1 MADYGIQNAT
11 HAFNLPSPYQ
21 ADLAKLAQ
29 QQKMAELLQAQSLQ
43 PTERYSYKGIEA
55 HTPATAG
62 LAKILQAMGGAYLQK
77 QGLEERKALGE
88 KYKTE
93 SADILRQAF
102 EAGAGSP
109 AVPGKSVEETSFAPS
124 GSDLTDTNIQR
135 VPEGQ
140 PGQGNIVQPAYTIP
154 GRAAVAPNQQEMA
167 RLLMTSPNPAH
178 EALGL
183 QTLQK
188 NAQMQAFINAGN
200 AGNVLAAPTTAPT
213 AAPTTTPGAMPSATP
228 VAAPAA
234 TPTAQPAAAAAL
246 SRFGGPAGG
255 QPMSVW
261 MQLDPTGG
269 EYTKQLAKD
278 FTEQNK
284 PTDKIKELR
293 AAGVKEGSDAWNYAL
308 TDTATQGGIW
318 RRGPDG
324 ALSLAPGYAAGQGAV
339 TSATEG
345 AKARFDII
353 TVPITQP
360 DGTTINQTMTREQAT
375 QRLGGGA
382 PQQAGGPLNLTAP
395 TDAAAVQMGRQL
407 DQSGQPFNITVPRAG
422 APSGFGVTNPVQQKA
437 QEAAATGSV
446 KAITDKLESSFA
458 IAQTAEERLK
468 QVQNI
473 KPILDMPLIT
483 GPGATPQM
491 FLSQVA
497 NKMYGV
503 SNEETLANTRQ
514 LITGLSEL
522 SLSSRGALK
531 GQGTITE
538 GEGALLV
545 KARSAPDSLTVP
557 EYKRLFTLFEKQ
569 DKRAI
574 EQHEDIRKRAEKAG
588 IPNIDFWRVEA
599 PSAQTG
605 QQLKLSPAA
614 QDAVNRAMGRT
625 P

>member
-1 MADYGIQNAT
+1 MANELVN
-11 HAFNLPSPYQ
+11 FNLPSPYQ

-62 LAKILQAMGGAYLQK
+62 LAKILQAMGGMYLQK
-77 QGLEERKALGE
+77 QGLEEQKALGQRYQTDLMDTLTKASE
-88 KYKTE
+88 
-93 SADILRQAF
+93 LQAGRPAMPAQAPVTRVDD
-102 EAGAGSP
+102 EGNPMPGVPAMP
-109 AVPGKSVEETSFAPS
+109 AVMPNP
-124 GSDLTDTNIQR
+124 Q
-135 VPEGQ
+135 
-140 PGQGNIVQPAYTIP
+140 
-154 GRAAVAPNQQEMA
+154 AVAQEYMKHPATQPLGMQQM
-167 RLLMTSPNPAH
+167 
-178 EALGL
+178 
-183 QTLQK
+183 QK
-188 NAQMQAFINAGN
+188 NAQMQAFMNAGN
-200 AGNVLAAPTTAPT
+200 AGN
-213 AAPTTTPGAMPSATP
+213 MP
-228 VAAPAA
+228 AAPAPA
-234 TPTAQPAAAAAL
+234 TEPNAMPAPAGGAPVNQPLAAAMNK
-246 SRFGGPAGG
+246 FGGPAGG
-255 QPMSVW
+255 QPMAVW
-261 MQLDPTGG
+261 MQLDPTGA

-278 FTEQNK
+278 FEQNK
-284 PTDKIKELR
+284 PTDKMKELA
-293 AAGVKEGSDAWNYAL
+293 AAGVKPGSNAWNYAL

-324 ALSLAPGYAAGQGAV
+324 ALSLAPGYAAGQGSV
-339 TSATEG
+339 TTATEG
-345 AKARFDII
+345 AKAEFDII

-360 DGTTINQTMTREQAT
+360 DGTTINQTMTRKQAT

-422 APSGFGVTNPVQQKA
+422 APSGFGVTNPVQQEA
-437 QEAAATGSV
+437 QKAAATGSV

-458 IAQTAEERLK
+458 SAQSSEERMRT
-468 QVQNI
+468 VQSI
-473 KPILDMPLIT
+473 RPILDLPLIT

-545 KARSAPDSLTVP
+545 KAKSAPDSLTVP

-599 PSAQTG
+599 PSVQTG

-614 QDAVNRAMGRT
+614 QEAVNRAMGRT

>member
-1 MADYGIQNAT
+1 MAESYN
-11 HAFNLPSPYQ
+11 FNIANPYQ
-21 ADLAKLAQ
+21 QQQEELARR
-29 QQKMAELLQAQSLQ
+29 QKMAEILQQQSFQ
-43 PTERYSYKGIEA
+43 PIERTSYAGIEA
-55 HTPATAG
+55 PISPYAG
-62 LAKILQAMGGAYLQK
+62 LAKMLQAYTGAKGQQK
-77 QGLEERKALGE
+77 VAEERAALGE
-88 KYKTE
+88 KYQTDLMDTLSKASELQTGRP
-93 SADILRQAF
+93 AMPAQAPVTRVDD
-102 EAGAGSP
+102 EGNPMPGVPAMP
-109 AVPGKSVEETSFAPS
+109 AVMPNP
-124 GSDLTDTNIQR
+124 Q
-135 VPEGQ
+135 
-140 PGQGNIVQPAYTIP
+140 
-154 GRAAVAPNQQEMA
+154 AVAQEYMKHPATQPLGMQQM
-167 RLLMTSPNPAH
+167 
-178 EALGL
+178 
-183 QTLQK
+183 QK
-188 NAQMQAFINAGN
+188 NAQMQAFMNAGN
-200 AGNVLAAPTTAPT
+200 AGN
-213 AAPTTTPGAMPSATP
+213 MP
-228 VAAPAA
+228 AAPAPA
-234 TPTAQPAAAAAL
+234 TEPNAMPAPAGGAPVNQPLAAAMNK
-246 SRFGGPAGG
+246 FGGPAGG
-255 QPMSVW
+255 QPMAVW
-261 MQLDPTGG
+261 MQLDPTGA

-278 FTEQNK
+278 FEQNK
-284 PTDKIKELR
+284 PTDKMKELA
-293 AAGVKEGSDAWNYAL
+293 AAGVKPGSNAWNYAL

-324 ALSLAPGYAAGQGAV
+324 ALSLAPGYAAGQGSV
-339 TSATEG
+339 TTATEG
-345 AKARFDII
+345 AKAEFDII

-360 DGTTINQTMTREQAT
+360 DGTTINQTMTRKQAT

-422 APSGFGVTNPVQQKA
+422 ATSGFGVSNPVQQEA
-437 QEAAATGSV
+437 QKAAATGSV

-458 IAQTAEERLK
+458 SAQSSEERMRT
-468 QVQNI
+468 VQNI
-473 KPILDMPLIT
+473 RPILDLPLIT

-545 KARSAPDSLTVP
+545 KAKSAPDSLTVP

-599 PSAQTG
+599 PSVQTG

-614 QDAVNRAMGRT
+614 QEAVNRAMGRT

>member
-1 MADYGIQNAT
+1 MAESYN
-11 HAFNLPSPYQ
+11 FNIANPYQ
-21 ADLAKLAQ
+21 QQQEELARR
-29 QQKMAELLQAQSLQ
+29 QKMAEILQQQSFQ
-43 PTERYSYKGIEA
+43 PMERNSYAGIEA
-55 HTPATAG
+55 PISPYAG
-62 LAKILQAMGGAYLQK
+62 LAKMLQAYTGAKGQQK
-77 QGLEERKALGE
+77 VAEERAALGE
-88 KYKTE
+88 KYQTDLMDTLSKASE
-93 SADILRQAF
+93 LQAGRPAMPAQAPVTRVDD
-102 EAGAGSP
+102 EGNPMPGVPAMP
-109 AVPGKSVEETSFAPS
+109 AV
-124 GSDLTDTNIQR
+124 
-135 VPEGQ
+135 
-140 PGQGNIVQPAYTIP
+140 
-154 GRAAVAPNQQEMA
+154 M
-167 RLLMTSPNPAH
+167 PNPQAAAQEYMKH
-178 EALGL
+178 PATQPLGM
-183 QTLQK
+183 QQMQK
-188 NAQMQAFINAGN
+188 NAQMQAFMNAGN
-200 AGNVLAAPTTAPT
+200 AGN
-213 AAPTTTPGAMPSATP
+213 MP
-228 VAAPAA
+228 AAPAPA
-234 TPTAQPAAAAAL
+234 TEPNAMPAPAGGAPVNQPLAAAMNK
-246 SRFGGPAGG
+246 FGGPAGG
-255 QPMSVW
+255 QPMAVW
-261 MQLDPTGG
+261 MQLDPTGA

-278 FTEQNK
+278 FEQNK
-284 PTDKIKELR
+284 PTDKMKELA
-293 AAGVKEGSDAWNYAL
+293 AAGVKPGSNAWNYAL

-324 ALSLAPGYAAGQGAV
+324 ALTLAPGYAAGQGAV
-339 TSATEG
+339 TSETEG
-345 AKARFDII
+345 AKAEFDII
-353 TVPITQP
+353 SVPITQP
-360 DGTTINQTMTREQAT
+360 DGTTINQTMTRKQAT

>member
-1 MADYGIQNAT
+1 MAESYN
-11 HAFNLPSPYQ
+11 FNIANPYQ
-21 ADLAKLAQ
+21 QQQEELARR
-29 QQKMAELLQAQSLQ
+29 QKMAEILQQQSFQ
-43 PTERYSYKGIEA
+43 PMERNSYAGIEA
-55 HTPATAG
+55 PISPYAG
-62 LAKILQAMGGAYLQK
+62 LAKMLQAYTGAKGQQK
-77 QGLEERKALGE
+77 VAEERAALGE
-88 KYKTE
+88 KYQTDLMDTLSKASE
-93 SADILRQAF
+93 LQAGRPAMPAQAPVTRVDDEGNPMF
-102 EAGAGSP
+102 GVPAMP
-109 AVPGKSVEETSFAPS
+109 AV
-124 GSDLTDTNIQR
+124 
-135 VPEGQ
+135 
-140 PGQGNIVQPAYTIP
+140 
-154 GRAAVAPNQQEMA
+154 M
-167 RLLMTSPNPAH
+167 PNPQAAAQEYMKH
-178 EALGL
+178 PATQPLGM
-183 QTLQK
+183 QQMQK
-188 NAQMQAFINAGN
+188 NAQMQAFMNAGN
-200 AGNVLAAPTTAPT
+200 AGN
-213 AAPTTTPGAMPSATP
+213 MP
-228 VAAPAA
+228 AAPAPA
-234 TPTAQPAAAAAL
+234 TEPNAMPAPAGGAPVNQPLAAAMNK
-246 SRFGGPAGG
+246 FGGPAGG
-255 QPMSVW
+255 QPMAVW
-261 MQLDPTGG
+261 MQLDPTGA

-278 FTEQNK
+278 FEQNK
-284 PTDKIKELR
+284 PTDKMKELA
-293 AAGVKEGSDAWNYAL
+293 AAGVKPGSNAWNYAL

-324 ALSLAPGYAAGQGAV
+324 ALTLAPGYAAGQGDV

-345 AKARFDII
+345 AKAEFDII
-353 TVPITQP
+353 SVPITQP
-360 DGTTINQTMTREQAT
+360 DGTTINQTMTRRQAT

-395 TDAAAVQMGRQL
+395 TDAEAIKMGRQL
-407 DQSGQPFNITVPRAG
+407 DQSGQPFNITVPRAGATNG

-458 IAQTAEERLK
+458 SAQSSEERMRT
-468 QVQNI
+468 VQNI
-473 KPILDMPLIT
+473 RPILDLPLIT

-545 KARSAPDSLTVP
+545 KAKSAPDSLTVP

-599 PSAQTG
+599 PSVQTG

-614 QDAVNRAMGRT
+614 QEAVNRAMGRT

>member
-1 MADYGIQNAT
+1 MANELVN
-11 HAFNLPSPYQ
+11 FNLPSPYQ

-29 QQKMAELLQAQSLQ
+29 QQKMAELLQAQSIQ

-55 HTPATAG
+55 RTPATAG

-77 QGLEERKALGE
+77 QGLEEQKALGQRYQTDLMDTLTKASE
-88 KYKTE
+88 LQTGRPAMPAQAPVTRVDDEGNVMPGVPAMPAVMPNLQAAAQEYMKHPATQPLGMQQMQRN
-93 SADILRQAF
+93 AQTQAF
-102 EAGAGSP
+102 
-109 AVPGKSVEETSFAPS
+109 
-124 GSDLTDTNIQR
+124 
-135 VPEGQ
+135 
-140 PGQGNIVQPAYTIP
+140 
-154 GRAAVAPNQQEMA
+154 M
-167 RLLMTSPNPAH
+167 
-178 EALGL
+178 
-183 QTLQK
+183 
-188 NAQMQAFINAGN
+188 NAGN
-200 AGNVLAAPTTAPT
+200 AGNVPAAPVAVPTAAPTTAP
-213 AAPTTTPGAMPSATP
+213 GAMP

-234 TPTAQPAAAAAL
+234 APTAQPTAAAL

-255 QPMSVW
+255 QPMAVW

-269 EYTKQLAKD
+269 KYTEQLAKD
-278 FTEQNK
+278 YTEQNK
-284 PTDKIKELR
+284 LTDKQRELI
-293 AAGVKEGSDAWNYAL
+293 AAGVKPGSDAWNFAL

-324 ALSLAPGYAAGQGAV
+324 ALSLAPGYAAGQGSV
-339 TSATEG
+339 TSATEE
-345 AKARFDII
+345 AKAKFDFID
-353 TVPITQP
+353 VPITQP
-360 DGTTINQTMTREQAT
+360 DGTTIIKKMSKAEYAKIS
-375 QRLGGGA
+375 GGGA
-382 PQQAGGPLNLTAP
+382 PQQAGGPLNMTAP
-395 TDAAAVQMGRQL
+395 TDAAAIQMGREL
-407 DQSGQPFNITVPRAG
+407 DRSGQPFNITVPRAG
-422 APSGFGVTNPVQQKA
+422 APSGFGVSNPVQQEA
-437 QEAAATGSV
+437 QKAAATGSV

-458 IAQTAEERLK
+458 SAQSSEERMRT
-468 QVQNI
+468 VQSI
-473 KPILDMPLIT
+473 KPILDLPLIT

-491 FLSQVA
+491 FLSQFA

-545 KARSAPDSLTVP
+545 KAKSAPESLTVP

-588 IPNIDFWRVEA
+588 IPNIDFWRVET

-605 QQLKLSPAA
+605 KQLRLSPAA
-614 QDAVNRAMGRT
+614 QDAVDRAMGGK

>member
-1 MADYGIQNAT
+1 MANELVN
-11 HAFNLPSPYQ
+11 FNLPSPYQ

-55 HTPATAG
+55 RTPATAG
-62 LAKILQAMGGAYLQK
+62 LAKVLQAMGGAYLQK
-77 QGLEERKALGE
+77 QGLEEQKALGE

-188 NAQMQAFINAGN
+188 NAQSQAFINAGN
-200 AGNVLAAPTTAPT
+200 AGNVPAAPAAAPTVAPTTAP
-213 AAPTTTPGAMPSATP
+213 GAMPT
-228 VAAPAA
+228 AAPAA
-234 TPTAQPAAAAAL
+234 AQTAQPAAAAAL

-255 QPMSVW
+255 QPMAVW

-269 EYTKQLAKD
+269 KYTEQLAKD
-278 FTEQNK
+278 YTDQNK
-284 PTDKIKELR
+284 PTDKIRELIS
-293 AAGVKEGSDAWNYAL
+293 AGVKPGSDAWNYAL

-382 PQQAGGPLNLTAP
+382 PQQAGGPLNLTMP

-422 APSGFGVTNPVQQKA
+422 APSGFGVTNPVQQEA
-437 QEAAATGSV
+437 QKAAATGSV

>member
-1 MADYGIQNAT
+1 MANELVN
-11 HAFNLPSPYQ
+11 FNLPSPYQ

-62 LAKILQAMGGAYLQK
+62 LAKILQAMGGMYLQK
-77 QGLEERKALGE
+77 QGLEEQKALGQRYQTDLMDTLTKASE
-88 KYKTE
+88 
-93 SADILRQAF
+93 LQAGRPAMPAQAPVTRVDD
-102 EAGAGSP
+102 EGNPMPGVPAMP
-109 AVPGKSVEETSFAPS
+109 AVMPNP
-124 GSDLTDTNIQR
+124 Q
-135 VPEGQ
+135 
-140 PGQGNIVQPAYTIP
+140 
-154 GRAAVAPNQQEMA
+154 AVAQEYMKHPATQPLGMQQM
-167 RLLMTSPNPAH
+167 
-178 EALGL
+178 
-183 QTLQK
+183 QK
-188 NAQMQAFINAGN
+188 NAQMQAFMNAGN
-200 AGNVLAAPTTAPT
+200 AGN
-213 AAPTTTPGAMPSATP
+213 MP
-228 VAAPAA
+228 AAPAPA
-234 TPTAQPAAAAAL
+234 TEPNAMPAPAGGAPVNQPLAAAMNK
-246 SRFGGPAGG
+246 FGGPAGG
-255 QPMSVW
+255 QPMAVW
-261 MQLDPTGG
+261 MQLDPTGA

-278 FTEQNK
+278 FEQNK
-284 PTDKIKELR
+284 PTDKMKELA
-293 AAGVKEGSDAWNYAL
+293 AAGVKPGSNAWNYAL

-324 ALSLAPGYAAGQGAV
+324 ALSLAPGYAAGQGSV
-339 TSATEG
+339 TTATEG
-345 AKARFDII
+345 AKAEFDII

-360 DGTTINQTMTREQAT
+360 DGTTINQTMTRKQAT
-375 QRLGGGA
+375 QRLGGDA

-422 APSGFGVTNPVQQKA
+422 APSGFGVTNPVQQEA
-437 QEAAATGSV
+437 QKAAATGSV

-458 IAQTAEERLK
+458 SAQSSEERMRT
-468 QVQNI
+468 VQSI
-473 KPILDMPLIT
+473 RPILDLPLIT

-545 KARSAPDSLTVP
+545 KAKSAPDSLTVP

-599 PSAQTG
+599 PSVQTG

-614 QDAVNRAMGRT
+614 QEAVNRAMGRT

>member
-1 MADYGIQNAT
+1 MANELVN
-11 HAFNLPSPYQ
+11 FNLPSPYQ

-62 LAKILQAMGGAYLQK
+62 LAKILQAMGGMYLQK
-77 QGLEERKALGE
+77 QGLEEQKALGQRYQTDLMDTLTKASE
-88 KYKTE
+88 
-93 SADILRQAF
+93 LQAGRPAMPAQAPVTRVDD
-102 EAGAGSP
+102 EGNPMPGVPAMPAVMPNPQAGAQEYMKHP
-109 AVPGKSVEETSFAPS
+109 AT
-124 GSDLTDTNIQR
+124 
-135 VPEGQ
+135 Q
-140 PGQGNIVQPAYTIP
+140 PLGM
-154 GRAAVAPNQQEMA
+154 QQM
-167 RLLMTSPNPAH
+167 
-178 EALGL
+178 
-183 QTLQK
+183 QK
-188 NAQMQAFINAGN
+188 NAQMQAFMNAGN
-200 AGNVLAAPTTAPT
+200 AGN
-213 AAPTTTPGAMPSATP
+213 MP
-228 VAAPAA
+228 AAPAPA
-234 TPTAQPAAAAAL
+234 TEPNAMPAPAGGAPVNQPLAAAMNK
-246 SRFGGPAGG
+246 FGGPAGG
-255 QPMSVW
+255 QPMAVW
-261 MQLDPTGG
+261 MQLDPTGA

-278 FTEQNK
+278 FEQNK
-284 PTDKIKELR
+284 PTDKMKELA
-293 AAGVKEGSDAWNYAL
+293 AAGVKPGSNAWNYAL

-324 ALSLAPGYAAGQGAV
+324 ALSLAPGYAAGQGSV
-339 TSATEG
+339 TTATEG
-345 AKARFDII
+345 AKAEFDII

-360 DGTTINQTMTREQAT
+360 DGTTINQTMTRKQAT
-375 QRLGGGA
+375 QRLGGDA

-422 APSGFGVTNPVQQKA
+422 APSGFGVTNPVQQEA
-437 QEAAATGSV
+437 QKAAATGSV

-458 IAQTAEERLK
+458 SAQSSEERMRT
-468 QVQNI
+468 VQSI
-473 KPILDMPLIT
+473 RPILDLPLIT

-545 KARSAPDSLTVP
+545 KAKSAPDSLTVP

-599 PSAQTG
+599 PSVQTG

-614 QDAVNRAMGRT
+614 QEAVNRAMGRT

>member
-1 MADYGIQNAT
+1 MAESYN
-11 HAFNLPSPYQ
+11 FNVANPYQ
-21 ADLAKLAQ
+21 QQQEELARR
-29 QQKMAELLQAQSLQ
+29 QKMAEILQQQSFQ
-43 PTERYSYKGIEA
+43 PIERSSYAGIEA
-55 HTPATAG
+55 PISPYAG
-62 LAKILQAMGGAYLQK
+62 LAKMLQAYAGAKGQQK
-77 QGLEERKALGE
+77 VAEERAALGE

-109 AVPGKSVEETSFAPS
+109 AVPERQARLAMASATGNAPMQAMDEEGNPVEMPYMAAKP
-124 GSDLTDTNIQR
+124 
-135 VPEGQ
+135 
-140 PGQGNIVQPAYTIP
+140 
-154 GRAAVAPNQQEMA
+154 AVAPNQQRMA
-167 RLLMTSPNPAH
+167 ELLMKSPNPAH

-200 AGNVLAAPTTAPT
+200 AANVPVAPAAAPT
-213 AAPTTTPGAMPSATP
+213 AAPTAAPGAMPSAAP
-228 VAAPAA
+228 VAALAA
-234 TPTAQPAAAAAL
+234 APTAQPTAAAGL

-255 QPMSVW
+255 QPMAVW
-261 MQLDPTGG
+261 MELDPTGVK
-269 EYTKQLAKD
+269 YTEQLAKD

-284 PTDKIKELR
+284 PTDKIRELR
-293 AAGVKEGSDAWNYAL
+293 AAGVKEGSDAWNFAL

-324 ALSLAPGYAAGQGAV
+324 ALTLAPGYAAGQGAV
-339 TSATEG
+339 TSATKG
-345 AKARFDII
+345 AEANFEIVEI
-353 TVPITQP
+353 PVTQA
-360 DGTTINQTMTREQAT
+360 DGTTILRKMTKTEAIKQ
-375 QRLGGGA
+375 LGGGA
-382 PQQAGGPLNLTAP
+382 PQQTGGPLNLTAP
-395 TDAAAVQMGRQL
+395 TDATAIQMGRQL
-407 DQSGQPFNITVPRAG
+407 DQSGQPFNITVLRAG
-422 APSGFGVTNPVQQKA
+422 APSGFGASNPVQQEA
-437 QEAAATGSV
+437 QKAAATGSV

-458 IAQTAEERLK
+458 SAQSSEERMRT
-468 QVQNI
+468 VQSI
-473 KPILDMPLIT
+473 RPILDLPLIT

-538 GEGALLV
+538 SEGALLV
-545 KARSAPDSLTVP
+545 KAKSAPESLTVP

-599 PSAQTG
+599 PSDQIG
-605 QQLKLSPAA
+605 RQLKLSPAA
-614 QDAVNRAMGRT
+614 QDAVDRAMGRK

>member
-1 MADYGIQNAT
+1 MANELVN
-11 HAFNLPSPYQ
+11 FNLPSPYQ

-29 QQKMAELLQAQSLQ
+29 QQKMAELLQAQSIQ

-55 HTPATAG
+55 RTPATAG

-77 QGLEERKALGE
+77 QGLEEQKALGE

-109 AVPGKSVEETSFAPS
+109 AVPERQARPAMASATGTESMPAMDEEGNPVEMPYMAAKP
-124 GSDLTDTNIQR
+124 
-135 VPEGQ
+135 
-140 PGQGNIVQPAYTIP
+140 
-154 GRAAVAPNQQEMA
+154 AVAPNQQRMA
-167 RLLMTSPNPAH
+167 ELLMKSPNPAH

-200 AGNVLAAPTTAPT
+200 AGNVPAAPVAAPT
-213 AAPTTTPGAMPSATP
+213 AAPNAMPSA
-228 VAAPAA
+228 APAA
-234 TPTAQPAAAAAL
+234 APNAQPAAAAL

-255 QPMSVW
+255 QPMAVW

-269 EYTKQLAKD
+269 KYTEQLAKD
-278 FTEQNK
+278 YIDQNK
-284 PTDKIKELR
+284 PTDKIRELT
-293 AAGVKEGSDAWNYAL
+293 AAGVKPGSDAWNYAL

-324 ALSLAPGYAAGQGAV
+324 ALSLAPGYAAGQGSV
-339 TSATEG
+339 TTATEG
-345 AKARFDII
+345 AKAEFDII

-360 DGTTINQTMTREQAT
+360 DGTTINQTMTRKQAT

-395 TDAAAVQMGRQL
+395 TDAEAIKLGRQL

-422 APSGFGVTNPVQQKA
+422 APSGFGVSNPVQQEA
-437 QEAAATGSV
+437 QKAAATGSV

-458 IAQTAEERLK
+458 SAQSSEERMRT
-468 QVQNI
+468 VQSI
-473 KPILDMPLIT
+473 RPILDLPLIT

-503 SNEETLANTRQ
+503 SNE
-514 LITGLSEL
+514 
-522 SLSSRGALK
+522 
-531 GQGTITE
+531 
-538 GEGALLV
+538 
-545 KARSAPDSLTVP
+545 
-557 EYKRLFTLFEKQ
+557 
-569 DKRAI
+569 
-574 EQHEDIRKRAEKAG
+574 
-588 IPNIDFWRVEA
+588 
-599 PSAQTG
+599 
-605 QQLKLSPAA
+605 
-614 QDAVNRAMGRT
+614 
-625 P
+625 

>member
-1 MADYGIQNAT
+1 MANELVN
-11 HAFNLPSPYQ
+11 FNLPSPYQ

-55 HTPATAG
+55 RTPATAG
-62 LAKILQAMGGAYLQK
+62 LAKILQVMGGAYLQK
-77 QGLEERKALGE
+77 QGLEEQKALGE

-154 GRAAVAPNQQEMA
+154 GRAAVAPNQQRMA
-167 RLLMTSPNPAH
+167 ELLMKSPNPAH

-188 NAQMQAFINAGN
+188 NAQMQAFMNAGN
-200 AGNVLAAPTTAPT
+200 AGN
-213 AAPTTTPGAMPSATP
+213 MP
-228 VAAPAA
+228 AAPAPA
-234 TPTAQPAAAAAL
+234 TEPNAMPAPAGGAPVNQPLAAAMNK
-246 SRFGGPAGG
+246 FGGPAGG
-255 QPMSVW
+255 QPMAVW
-261 MQLDPTGG
+261 MQLDPTGA

-278 FTEQNK
+278 FEQNK
-284 PTDKIKELR
+284 PTDKMKELA
-293 AAGVKEGSDAWNYAL
+293 AAGVKPGSNAWNYAL

-324 ALSLAPGYAAGQGAV
+324 ALTLAPGYAAGQGAV

-473 KPILDMPLIT
+473 KPILDLPLIT

>member
-1 MADYGIQNAT
+1 MANELVN
-11 HAFNLPSPYQ
+11 FNLPSPYQ

-29 QQKMAELLQAQSLQ
+29 QQKMAELLQAQSIQ

-55 HTPATAG
+55 RTPATAG
-62 LAKILQAMGGAYLQK
+62 LAKILQAMGGAYLQNK
-77 QGLEERKALGE
+77 GLEEQKALGQ
-88 KYKTE
+88 KYQTDLMDTLTKASELQTGRPAMPAQAPVTRVDDE
-93 SADILRQAF
+93 GNVMPGVPAMPAVMPNLQAAAQEYMKHPATQPLGMQQMQRNAQTQAF
-102 EAGAGSP
+102 
-109 AVPGKSVEETSFAPS
+109 
-124 GSDLTDTNIQR
+124 
-135 VPEGQ
+135 
-140 PGQGNIVQPAYTIP
+140 
-154 GRAAVAPNQQEMA
+154 M
-167 RLLMTSPNPAH
+167 
-178 EALGL
+178 
-183 QTLQK
+183 
-188 NAQMQAFINAGN
+188 NAGN
-200 AGNVLAAPTTAPT
+200 AGNVPAAPVAVPTAAPTTAP
-213 AAPTTTPGAMPSATP
+213 GAMP

-234 TPTAQPAAAAAL
+234 APTAQPTAAAL

-255 QPMSVW
+255 QPMAVW

-269 EYTKQLAKD
+269 KYTEQLAKD
-278 FTEQNK
+278 YTEQNK
-284 PTDKIKELR
+284 LTDKQRELI
-293 AAGVKEGSDAWNYAL
+293 AAGVKPGSDAWNFAL

-324 ALSLAPGYAAGQGAV
+324 ALSLAPGYAAGQGSV
-339 TSATEG
+339 TSATEE
-345 AKARFDII
+345 AKAKFDFID
-353 TVPITQP
+353 VPITQP
-360 DGTTINQTMTREQAT
+360 DGTTIIKKMSKAEYAKIS
-375 QRLGGGA
+375 GGGA
-382 PQQAGGPLNLTAP
+382 PQQAGGPLNMTAP
-395 TDAAAVQMGRQL
+395 TDAAAIQMGREL
-407 DQSGQPFNITVPRAG
+407 DRSGQPFNITVPRAG
-422 APSGFGVTNPVQQKA
+422 APSGFGVSNPVQQEA
-437 QEAAATGSV
+437 QKAAATGSV

-458 IAQTAEERLK
+458 SAQSSEERMRT
-468 QVQNI
+468 VQSI
-473 KPILDMPLIT
+473 KPILDLPLIT

-491 FLSQVA
+491 FLSQFA

-545 KARSAPDSLTVP
+545 KAKSAPESLTVP

-588 IPNIDFWRVEA
+588 IPNIDFWRVET

-605 QQLKLSPAA
+605 KQLRLSPAA
-614 QDAVNRAMGRT
+614 QDAVDRAMGGK

>member
-1 MADYGIQNAT
+1 MANELVN
-11 HAFNLPSPYQ
+11 FNLPSPYQ

-62 LAKILQAMGGAYLQK
+62 LAKILQAMGGMYLQK
-77 QGLEERKALGE
+77 QGLEEQKALGQRYQTDLMDTLTKASE
-88 KYKTE
+88 
-93 SADILRQAF
+93 LQAGRPAMPAQAPVTRVDD
-102 EAGAGSP
+102 EGNPMPGVPAMP
-109 AVPGKSVEETSFAPS
+109 AVMPNP
-124 GSDLTDTNIQR
+124 Q
-135 VPEGQ
+135 
-140 PGQGNIVQPAYTIP
+140 
-154 GRAAVAPNQQEMA
+154 AVAQEYMKHPATQPLGMQQM
-167 RLLMTSPNPAH
+167 
-178 EALGL
+178 
-183 QTLQK
+183 QK
-188 NAQMQAFINAGN
+188 NAQMQAFMNAGN
-200 AGNVLAAPTTAPT
+200 AGN
-213 AAPTTTPGAMPSATP
+213 MP
-228 VAAPAA
+228 AAPAPA
-234 TPTAQPAAAAAL
+234 TEPNAMPAPAGGAPVNQPLAAAMNK
-246 SRFGGPAGG
+246 FGGPAGG
-255 QPMSVW
+255 QPMAVW
-261 MQLDPTGG
+261 MQLDPTGA

-278 FTEQNK
+278 FEQNK
-284 PTDKIKELR
+284 PTDKMKELA
-293 AAGVKEGSDAWNYAL
+293 AAGVEPGSNAWNYAL

-324 ALSLAPGYAAGQGAV
+324 ALSLAPGYAAGQGSV
-339 TSATEG
+339 TTATEG
-345 AKARFDII
+345 AKAEFDII

-360 DGTTINQTMTREQAT
+360 DGTTINQTMTRKQAT

-422 APSGFGVTNPVQQKA
+422 APSGFGVTNPVQQEA
-437 QEAAATGSV
+437 QKAAATGSV

-458 IAQTAEERLK
+458 SAQSSEERMRT
-468 QVQNI
+468 VQSI
-473 KPILDMPLIT
+473 RPILDLPLIT

-545 KARSAPDSLTVP
+545 KAKSAPDSLTVP

-599 PSAQTG
+599 PSVQTG

-614 QDAVNRAMGRT
+614 QEAVNRAMGRT

>member
-1 MADYGIQNAT
+1 MPGVPAMPAVMPN
-11 HAFNLPSPYQ
+11 
-21 ADLAKLAQ
+21 
-29 QQKMAELLQAQSLQ
+29 LQAAAQ
-43 PTERYSYKGIEA
+43 EYMK
-55 HTPATAG
+55 HPAT
-62 LAKILQAMGGAYLQK
+62 QP
-77 QGLEERKALGE
+77 LGM
-88 KYKTE
+88 
-93 SADILRQAF
+93 QQM
-102 EAGAGSP
+102 
-109 AVPGKSVEETSFAPS
+109 
-124 GSDLTDTNIQR
+124 QR
-135 VPEGQ
+135 
-140 PGQGNIVQPAYTIP
+140 
-154 GRAAVAPNQQEMA
+154 
-167 RLLMTSPNPAH
+167 
-178 EALGL
+178 
-183 QTLQK
+183 
-188 NAQMQAFINAGN
+188 NAQMQAFMNAGN
-200 AGNVLAAPTTAPT
+200 AGNVPATPMAAPT
-213 AAPTTTPGAMPSATP
+213 AAPGAT
-228 VAAPAA
+228 
-234 TPTAQPAAAAAL
+234 QPAGASTAGLATAM
-246 SRFGGPAGG
+246 SKFGGPAGG
-255 QPMSVW
+255 QPMAVW

-269 EYTKQLAKD
+269 KYTDQLAKD

-284 PTDKIKELR
+284 PTDRIRELR
-293 AAGVKEGSDAWNYAL
+293 AAGVKEGSDAWNFAL

-324 ALSLAPGYAAGQGAV
+324 ALSLAPGYAVGQGAV
-339 TSATEG
+339 TSATEE
-345 AKARFDII
+345 AKAKFDFID
-353 TVPITQP
+353 VPITQP
-360 DGTTINQTMTREQAT
+360 DGTTIIKKMSKAEYAKIS
-375 QRLGGGA
+375 GGNA

-395 TDAAAVQMGRQL
+395 TDATAVQMGREL
-407 DQSGQPFNITVPRAG
+407 DRSGQPFNITVPRAG
-422 APSGFGVTNPVQQKA
+422 APSGFGVSNPVQQEA
-437 QEAAATGSV
+437 QKAAATGSV

-458 IAQTAEERLK
+458 SAQSSEERMRT
-468 QVQNI
+468 VQSI
-473 KPILDMPLIT
+473 KPILDLPLIT

-545 KARSAPDSLTVP
+545 KAKSAPESLTVP

-605 QQLKLSPAA
+605 QQLRLSPAA
-614 QDAVNRAMGRT
+614 QDAVDRAMGRK

>member
-1 MADYGIQNAT
+1 MANELVN
-11 HAFNLPSPYQ
+11 FNLPSPYQ

-62 LAKILQAMGGAYLQK
+62 LAKILQAMGGMYLQK
-77 QGLEERKALGE
+77 QGLEEQKALGQRYQTDLMDTLTKASE
-88 KYKTE
+88 
-93 SADILRQAF
+93 LQAGRPAMPAQAPVTRVDD
-102 EAGAGSP
+102 EGNPMPGVPAMP
-109 AVPGKSVEETSFAPS
+109 AVMPNP
-124 GSDLTDTNIQR
+124 Q
-135 VPEGQ
+135 
-140 PGQGNIVQPAYTIP
+140 
-154 GRAAVAPNQQEMA
+154 AVAQEYMKHPATQPLGMQQM
-167 RLLMTSPNPAH
+167 
-178 EALGL
+178 
-183 QTLQK
+183 QK
-188 NAQMQAFINAGN
+188 NAQMQAFMNAGN
-200 AGNVLAAPTTAPT
+200 AGN
-213 AAPTTTPGAMPSATP
+213 MP
-228 VAAPAA
+228 AAPAPA
-234 TPTAQPAAAAAL
+234 TEPNAMPAPAGGAPVNQPLAAAMNK
-246 SRFGGPAGG
+246 FGGPAGG
-255 QPMSVW
+255 QPMAVW
-261 MQLDPTGG
+261 MQLDPTGA

-278 FTEQNK
+278 FEQNK
-284 PTDKIKELR
+284 PTDKMKELA
-293 AAGVKEGSDAWNYAL
+293 AAGVKPGSNAWNYAL

-395 TDAAAVQMGRQL
+395 TDAEAIKMGRQL

-422 APSGFGVTNPVQQKA
+422 APSGFGVSNPVQQKA
-437 QEAAATGSV
+437 QETAAIGSV
-446 KAITDKLESSFA
+446 NAMIESVKSSFTS
-458 IAQTAEERLK
+458 AQTAEERLK
-468 QVQNI
+468 NVRSI
-473 KPILDMPLIT
+473 RPILDLPLIT

-503 SNEETLANTRQ
+503 SNEETLSNTRE
-514 LITGLSEL
+514 LITGLAEL
-522 SLSSRGALK
+522 SLSARGALK
-531 GQGTITE
+531 GQGSITE
-538 GEGALLV
+538 GETKLLTQ
-545 KARSAPDSLTVP
+545 ARSAPDSLTVP

-569 DKRAI
+569 DKRII
-574 EQHEDIRKRAEKAG
+574 EQHEDFRKRVEKAG
-588 IPNIDFWRVEA
+588 IPNMDVWRVEA

-605 QQLKLSPAA
+605 QPLKLSPEA
-614 QDAVNRAMGRT
+614 QAVVDKAMGRT

>member
-1 MADYGIQNAT
+1 MANELVN
-11 HAFNLPSPYQ
+11 FNLPSPYQ

-29 QQKMAELLQAQSLQ
+29 QQKMAELLQAQSIQ

-55 HTPATAG
+55 RTPATAG
-62 LAKILQAMGGAYLQK
+62 LAKILQAMGGAYLQNK
-77 QGLEERKALGE
+77 GLEEQKALGQ
-88 KYKTE
+88 KYQTDLMDTLTKASELQTGRPAMPAQAPVTRVDDE
-93 SADILRQAF
+93 GNVMPGVPAMPAVMPNLQAAAQEYMKHPATQPLGMQQMQRNAQTQAF
-102 EAGAGSP
+102 
-109 AVPGKSVEETSFAPS
+109 
-124 GSDLTDTNIQR
+124 
-135 VPEGQ
+135 
-140 PGQGNIVQPAYTIP
+140 
-154 GRAAVAPNQQEMA
+154 M
-167 RLLMTSPNPAH
+167 
-178 EALGL
+178 
-183 QTLQK
+183 
-188 NAQMQAFINAGN
+188 NAGN
-200 AGNVLAAPTTAPT
+200 AGNVPAAPVAVPTAAPTTAP
-213 AAPTTTPGAMPSATP
+213 GAMP

-234 TPTAQPAAAAAL
+234 APTAQPTAAAL

-255 QPMSVW
+255 QPMAVW

-269 EYTKQLAKD
+269 KYTEQLAKD
-278 FTEQNK
+278 YTEQNK
-284 PTDKIKELR
+284 LTDKQRELI
-293 AAGVKEGSDAWNYAL
+293 AAGVKPGSDAWNFAL

-324 ALSLAPGYAAGQGAV
+324 ALSLAPGYAAGQGSV
-339 TSATEG
+339 TSATEE
-345 AKARFDII
+345 AKAKFDFID
-353 TVPITQP
+353 VPITQP
-360 DGTTINQTMTREQAT
+360 DGTTIIKKMSKAEYAKIS
-375 QRLGGGA
+375 GGGA
-382 PQQAGGPLNLTAP
+382 PQQAGGPLNMTAP
-395 TDAAAVQMGRQL
+395 TDAAAIQMGREL
-407 DQSGQPFNITVPRAG
+407 DRSGQPFNITVPRAG
-422 APSGFGVTNPVQQKA
+422 APSGFGVSNPVQQEA
-437 QEAAATGSV
+437 QKAAATGSV

-458 IAQTAEERLK
+458 SAQSSEERMRT
-468 QVQNI
+468 VQSI
-473 KPILDMPLIT
+473 KPILDLPLIT

-545 KARSAPDSLTVP
+545 KAKSAPESLTVP

-588 IPNIDFWRVEA
+588 IPNIDFWRVET

-605 QQLKLSPAA
+605 KQLRLSPAA
-614 QDAVNRAMGRT
+614 QDAVDRAMGGK

>member
-1 MADYGIQNAT
+1 MAESYN
-11 HAFNLPSPYQ
+11 FNIANPYQ
-21 ADLAKLAQ
+21 QQQEELARR
-29 QQKMAELLQAQSLQ
+29 QKMAEILQQQSFQ
-43 PTERYSYKGIEA
+43 PMERNSYAGIEA
-55 HTPATAG
+55 PISPYAG
-62 LAKILQAMGGAYLQK
+62 LAKMLQAYAGAKGQQK
-77 QGLEERKALGE
+77 VSEERMTLGE

-140 PGQGNIVQPAYTIP
+140 PDQGNIVQPAYTIP
-154 GRAAVAPNQQEMA
+154 SRAAVAPNQQEMA

-178 EALGL
+178 EAFGL
-183 QTLQK
+183 QTAQK
-188 NAQMQAFINAGN
+188 AMEAQRVAAVLKGMGVGSQQATSNQALNAESMAGGAPGPTNAAASRINMPNAGI
-200 AGNVLAAPTTAPT
+200 
-213 AAPTTTPGAMPSATP
+213 PGVSPQAMALMLDPSAQLQDIGK
-228 VAAPAA
+228 AAQ
-234 TPTAQPAAAAAL
+234 TAYA
-246 SRFGGPAGG
+246 
-255 QPMSVW
+255 
-261 MQLDPTGG
+261 
-269 EYTKQLAKD
+269 
-278 FTEQNK
+278 EQNK

-458 IAQTAEERLK
+458 SAQSSEERMRT
-468 QVQNI
+468 VQNI
-473 KPILDMPLIT
+473 RPILDLPLIT

-545 KARSAPDSLTVP
+545 KAKSAPDSLTVP

-599 PSAQTG
+599 PSVQTG

-614 QDAVNRAMGRT
+614 QEAVNRAMGRT